1 MKKLFT
7 QSLFCL
13 FISSSAF
20 SQIPN
25 PAFESWINYGG
36 ACANAEQHPVS
47 WTTSD
52 SVTVCYGA
60 GQSAVID
67 GTNKCG
73 GLYSIKLISV
83 TSIVG
88 VVPGFATNGAV
99 TGLTTIVGGSPD
111 TARSAQIS
119 GCYRYI
125 PASGDTAYISA
136 YLFRWNTDSVPNRRD
151 TVAKSSLQINGTTPQ
166 MVPFIS
172 NFTYLDWTHQPDS
185 ILIILTSTPG
195 VTRGHAGSILY
206 VDSLLLSGYVGI
218 SENDFVREVNIFPQ
232 PAQNELNVQVLLN
245 QEMEMTYEII
255 DITGREILN
264 GSIKSG
270 SQRID
275 INRLSGGNY
284 FISLRNK
291 DKAILYSSKFIVSK

>member
-36 ACANAEQHPVS
+36 VCANAEQHPVS
-47 WTTSD
+47 WQTSD

-99 TGLTTIVGGSPD
+99 TGIATVVGGSQD

-125 PASGDTAYISA
+125 PVSGDTAYISA
-136 YLFRWNTDSVPNRRD
+136 YLFRWNTDSVRRD
-151 TVAKSSLQINGTTPQ
+151 TIAKSTLQINGTTPL
-166 MVPFIS
+166 MTSFLS
-172 NFTYLDWTHQPDS
+172 NFTYLDWSHQPDS
-185 ILIILTSTPG
+185 ILIILTATPG
-195 VTRGHAGSILY
+195 VGRGHAGSILY
-206 VDSLLLSGYVGI
+206 VDSLSLSGYVGI
-218 SENDFVREVNIFPQ
+218 HENNFVRDVKIFPQ
-232 PAQNELNVQVLLN
+232 PAQNELNVQVLLS
-245 QEMEMTYEII
+245 QQMEMTYEIA
-255 DITGREILN
+255 DIMGRRVLDGDIR
-264 GSIKSG
+264 SG
-270 SQRID
+270 LQRID
-275 INRLSGGNY
+275 INILSRGNY
-284 FISLRNK
+284 FISFRNK
-291 DKAILYSSKFIVSK
+291 EGAVVYSSKFIVSK